1 MIIRV
6 ITWRALVI
14 ALVLTTWCLH
24 DNILL
29 KKLLLLLL
37 LLWSAFILP
46 LLIQKLKAFLVGLL
60 GGALS
65 HGVLNVDSSLLATAL
80 HELTIGSLSATVLKI
95 YDLLVTLY
103 IRLLLTVSL
112 FHTTHG
118 LGELDWVVRL
128 VVHVVALHHLVLL
141 HLRVLIMG
149 HIILVG
155 ILGSPNVLDLDVNVS
170 VDKARL

>member
-1 MIIRV
+1 M
-6 ITWRALVI
+6 VI
-14 ALVLTTWCLH
+14 ALVLTTWRLH

-65 HGVLNVDSSLLATAL
+65 HGVLNVNSSLLATAL

-103 IRLLLTVSL
+103 IRFLLTVSL
-112 FHTTHG
+112 FHATHG
-118 LGELDWVVRL
+118 LGELDWVV
-128 VVHVVALHHLVLL
+128 
-141 HLRVLIMG
+141 
-149 HIILVG
+149 
-155 ILGSPNVLDLDVNVS
+155 
-170 VDKARL
+170 